1 MAVAGGTRI
10 TTRSLA
16 AAAYTYMALIGALV
30 LPTLLIHALAKDEI
44 VLRLRHDY
52 KWREEGVG
60 ILSIVGVDTGG
71 GPVKLNGEDGVQVAE
86 VHDNLDQHGVTVA
99 GSEKVR

>member
-1 MAVAGGTRI
+1 M
-10 TTRSLA
+10 
-16 AAAYTYMALIGALV
+16 
-30 LPTLLIHALAKDEI
+30 
-44 VLRLRHDY
+44 LRLRHDY

-86 VHDNLDQHGVTVA
+86 VQDNLDQHGVTVA